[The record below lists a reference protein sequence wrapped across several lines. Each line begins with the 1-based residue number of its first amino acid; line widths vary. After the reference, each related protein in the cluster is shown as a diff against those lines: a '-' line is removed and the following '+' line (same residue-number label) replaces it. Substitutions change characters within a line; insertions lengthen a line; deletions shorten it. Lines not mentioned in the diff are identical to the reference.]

1 MTGVCDA
8 CWRGENMDCDACLWD
23 ENIAVWRLFVSWECG
38 FVAVSWDENM
48 NVWDCTCVTLVCE
61 LRMWIC
67 VCWWDKNVDVW
78 ECVTL
83 VCELR
88 TWICDA
94 CLWAENVDL
103 CLLVRWKYGCVRMC
117 DACFWAENVDL
128 WRLFVSWECGFVT
141 LVCGWECGCIAVR
154 KKKMWMCANVWRLY
168 VSREC
173 GFVTLV
179 CGWECGCS
187 CIRQRMTMQFMS
199 VYSEAWDNTSVPTYQ
214 TLRCPILVTKG
225 FADLL

>member
-8 CWRGENMDCDACLWD
+8 CWRGENMDWDACLWD

-67 VCWWDKNVDVW
+67 VCWWDENVDVW

-117 DACFWAENVDL
+117 DACLWAENVDL
-128 WRLFVSWECGFVT
+128 WRLFVDENVDVLRFVRRK
-141 LVCGWECGCIAVR
+141 CGCVR
-154 KKKMWMCANVWRLY
+154 MCDACMWAGNVDLWRLF
-168 VSREC
+168 VVENVDVVVFGRE
-173 GFVTLV
+173 
-179 CGWECGCS
+179 WQCS
-187 CIRQRMTMQFMS
+187 LCQFILKL
-199 VYSEAWDNTSVPTYQ
+199 ET
-214 TLRCPILVTKG
+214 TLRYLHTRHYGAPFWLRR
-225 FADLL
+225 DLQTACSPVIDHTYSC